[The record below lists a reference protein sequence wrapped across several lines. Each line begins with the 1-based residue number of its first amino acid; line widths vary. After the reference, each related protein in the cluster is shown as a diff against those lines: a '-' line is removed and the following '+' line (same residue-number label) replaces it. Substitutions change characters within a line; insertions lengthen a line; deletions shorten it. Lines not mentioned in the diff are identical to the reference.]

1 MASNRL
7 PGRLDALF
15 ALAENMADGLR
26 EHEAEVGV
34 KRNTEASPRTSVAM
48 PSSSV
53 RTLVTSPLGCT
64 SPEAGMTARTVFPMT
79 ICSFTRTVARSRSS
93 PPTKNE
99 VAPGQRRTSTRS

>member
-34 KRNTEASPRTSVAM
+34 KRNTEAG
-48 PSSSV
+48 V
-53 RTLVTSPLGCT
+53 RADLAAVRAADNDYHAVLSANNALTATQAA
-64 SPEAGMTARTVFPMT
+64 AG
-79 ICSFTRTVARSRSS
+79 
-93 PPTKNE
+93 
-99 VAPGQRRTSTRS
+99 